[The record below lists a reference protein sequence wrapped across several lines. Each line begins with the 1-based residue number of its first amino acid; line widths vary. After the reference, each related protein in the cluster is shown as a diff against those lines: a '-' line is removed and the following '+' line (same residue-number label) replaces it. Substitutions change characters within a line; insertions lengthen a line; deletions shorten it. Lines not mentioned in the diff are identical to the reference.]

1 MEDKIELLSEIIGAS
16 KEFRFIE
23 DEILNIRKYYDTSI
37 SININFVALIEVM
50 YEKLNDEDIER
61 ILLTDEEVEK
71 LGDE

>member
-1 MEDKIELLSEIIGAS
+1 MEDKIELLSKIIGAS
-16 KEFRFIE
+16 KEFRFVE

-37 SININFVALIEVM
+37 SININFVALMEVM

>member
-23 DEILNIRKYYDTSI
+23 DEILNIRKNYDTSI
-37 SININFVALIEVM
+37 SININFVAFIEVM